1 VPSVSTR
8 ILGLAAL
15 GAVLAIASP
24 VRAETPAECQGM
36 FQASDISGDG
46 VLSGVEIAVSDHID
60 GDLAAAFGDQGSV
73 TLSIHGS
80 LHRPVAPICP
90 CCAQPRRD

>member
-1 VPSVSTR
+1 MRLATAKSVPSVSTR
-8 ILGLAAL
+8 ILGLATL

-73 TLSIHGS
+73 TLSEFMAACTD
-80 LHRPVAPICP
+80 R
-90 CCAQPRRD
+90 